1 MTDIY
6 TKLADDAL
14 DKLLNQ
20 YQTPEQTDGFN
31 EIVDAD
37 EGRHWI
43 FSLVENQS
51 RLGYRTVETFKV
63 TRIFRATKGNTYFV
77 YVTQDHSDEPDRLLK
92 LDAYEAERKL
102 EYVLNEIRPRVT
114 KKRRN
119 TGILR
124 DLPTIYLEVVELLSR
139 RDTSEPVENNKPI
152 YIHPECHTTYDRYL
166 TITGG
171 TSAPSPVDIGEWRM
185 IREIYPDGRIV
196 TFCGRT
202 CLPCDALN
210 EKVLSSY
217 FSMLSNLRQFY
228 ALVIDS
234 RKETASCVMGSYS
247 GYPHHFYEEPSW
259 GNGKN

>member
-20 YQTPEQTDGFN
+20 YQVPEQTDSFN
-31 EIVDAD
+31 EIVETD

-63 TRIFRATKGNTYFV
+63 TRIFHATKGDVYFV
-77 YVTQDHSDEPDRLLK
+77 YVNQDHSDEPDRIIK
-92 LDAYEAERKL
+92 LPAFVAECKL
-102 EYVLNEIRPRVT
+102 EYVFREIRPRIT
-114 KKRRN
+114 KKRRS
-119 TGILR
+119 TGILT

-139 RDTSEPVENNKPI
+139 RDTSEPVETNKPI

-171 TSAPSPVDIGEWRM
+171 VAAPSPVDIGEWRM

-217 FSMLSNLRQFY
+217 FSTLTNSRQFY
-228 ALVIDS
+228 ALVVDS
-234 RKETASCVMGSYS
+234 QKESITGNAGSYS
-247 GYPHHFYEEPSW
+247 GYPHHFYADPD
-259 GNGKN
+259 